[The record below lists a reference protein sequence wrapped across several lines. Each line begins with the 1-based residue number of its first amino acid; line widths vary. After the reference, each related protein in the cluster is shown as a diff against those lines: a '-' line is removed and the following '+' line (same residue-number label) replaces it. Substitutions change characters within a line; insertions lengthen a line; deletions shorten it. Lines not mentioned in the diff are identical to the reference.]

1 MSRLRAAPAGDAAIL
16 AGLHAAA
23 FDKPWSAGE
32 IAALMTT
39 PGVFALTVDLQ
50 GFILCRSIAG
60 EAEILTLAVV
70 PAARRLGVGRAL
82 VEAAAGLAAT
92 QAAGSLFLEVAHDN
106 VAALALYAAAGF
118 ERVGLRKGYY
128 LSGADAVV
136 MRRALNT

>member
-1 MSRLRAAPAGDAAIL
+1 MSLRAAPAEDAAIL

-39 PGVFALTVDLQ
+39 PGVFALTADLQ

-60 EAEILTLAVV
+60 EAEILTLAVT

-92 QAAGSLFLEVAHDN
+92 QAAACLFLEVAHDN
-106 VAALALYAAAGF
+106 VPALALYAAAGF